1 MIIKVSIVD
10 DEEPFRNGIA
20 RLINGAKGFKCVSAY
35 ADCESALRNI
45 SRDQPDVILLDIGF
59 DKEGQRQH
67 MTGVDAVG
75 QLREKLPNVEII
87 MLTAHEENEEV
98 FESLTRGATGY
109 LLKGADRSELL
120 EAIQE
125 SVNSGAPMSPK
136 IARKV
141 TLHFRKTPPP
151 EPLTPRE
158 NEVLTLLDQGCSY
171 KAIADKLF
179 IAKNTVKFH
188 IRNIYR
194 KMHLSGHRTSR

>member
-1 MIIKVSIVD
+1 MTIKVSIVD

-20 RLINGAKGFKCVSAY
+20 KLINGAKGFKCVSTY
-35 ADCESALRNI
+35 SECESALKSI
-45 SRDQPDVILLDIGF
+45 AHDQPEVILLDIGF

-67 MTGVDAVG
+67 MTGVDAVS
-75 QLREKLPNVEII
+75 QFRDRLPNVEII

-98 FESLTRGATGY
+98 FESLTCGATGY
-109 LLKGADRSELL
+109 LLKGADRAELL

-125 SVNSGAPMSPK
+125 SVNGGAPMSPK

-141 TLHFRKTPPP
+141 TLHFRKAPPP
-151 EPLTPRE
+151 EPLTSRE
-158 NEVLTLLDQGCSY
+158 HEVLTLLDQGNSY

-194 KMHLSGHRTSR
+194 KMHSSERMRR